1 MSDKGTIVAA
11 LVVFLALVTSPIWYN
26 LVTGEKAPLELRYPH
41 EGGQCVE
48 DTAYVRTS
56 HMRFLRDWRD
66 EAVRDGD
73 RIYTASDGR
82 RHDKSLTDTC
92 LSCHVEKEEFCDR
105 CHSYVAATIHC
116 WDCHERSGSEWQ
128 QARRVQDPGTPFRK
142 MSSR

>member
-1 MSDKGTIVAA
+1 MRDKGTIVAA

-26 LVTGEKAPLELRYPH
+26 LATGEKAPLELRYPH

-48 DTAYVRTS
+48 DTAYIRTS
-56 HMRFLRDWRD
+56 HMQLVRDWRD

-82 RHDKSLTDTC
+82 RHDKSLSGAC

-116 WDCHERSGSEWQ
+116 WDCHEKRGWEETSVGSH
-128 QARRVQDPGTPFRK
+128 
-142 MSSR
+142 